1 MSPSNNGNSDKN
13 SHYSKDLEN
22 GTHRLPTS
30 AADTTFC
37 ISLKDDPSD
46 ISLSNDNTS
55 VSVTN
60 SNSRTTKSQRG
71 SVLVRIDSSV
81 LEMASSVKDEY
92 DRRAEVAEED
102 QRKAELC
109 CLFCCD
115 LVRACIIVDIFDI
128 ILAILMVI
136 AAVFSSDGFLGMM
149 DLSFIM
155 GSAGDNLVVIDDDE
169 LLEMRQAKEDSV
181 IYVTVLI
188 GMGIIFSVIG
198 IVGALR
204 FQKWM
209 VLITGIWF
217 CVDVIRSAITFQW
230 LNAVVGAC
238 FAYPHFALFHAL
250 RKGKITKDNYEV
262 TEKHCCCECCER
274 Y

>member
-46 ISLSNDNTS
+46 ISSQMTTLQFLLQIRILELP
-55 VSVTN
+55 
-60 SNSRTTKSQRG
+60 SRNG
-71 SVLVRIDSSV
+71 EAIRIDSSV

-115 LVRACIIVDIFDI
+115 LVRA
-128 ILAILMVI
+128 
-136 AAVFSSDGFLGMM
+136 
-149 DLSFIM
+149 
-155 GSAGDNLVVIDDDE
+155 
-169 LLEMRQAKEDSV
+169 
-181 IYVTVLI
+181 
-188 GMGIIFSVIG
+188 
-198 IVGALR
+198 
-204 FQKWM
+204 
-209 VLITGIWF
+209 
-217 CVDVIRSAITFQW
+217 
-230 LNAVVGAC
+230 
-238 FAYPHFALFHAL
+238 
-250 RKGKITKDNYEV
+250 
-262 TEKHCCCECCER
+262 
-274 Y
+274 